1 MRTLQRTVIAVVTL
15 CCILALPSG
24 AAAQSSQGAEVVDAL
39 GCEETPLGTTICFE
53 GRHVINATE
62 TPAGMVSLTL
72 ISDTHQVFVD
82 GVCAGST
89 SDFRRVEHELVSVEG
104 LQQSHTLRM
113 QVSEA
118 DCGGGVIVRCEEF
131 ILVQYVNGRLVLVR
145 DELVCTEL

>member
-15 CCILALPSG
+15 CCLLALPSG
-24 AAAQSSQGAEVVDAL
+24 AAAQSSQGADVVDVL

-62 TPAGMVSLTL
+62 TPSGMVSLTL
-72 ISDTHQVFVD
+72 ISDIHQVLVD

-89 SDFRRVEHELVSVEG
+89 IDLRRVEHELVTVEG

-113 QVSEA
+113 LVSDFHCA
-118 DCGGGVIVRCEEF
+118 SGVTFRCEEF
-131 ILVQYVNGRLVLVR
+131 VVIQYANGRLVVVR
-145 DELVCTEL
+145 DEFVCTEP